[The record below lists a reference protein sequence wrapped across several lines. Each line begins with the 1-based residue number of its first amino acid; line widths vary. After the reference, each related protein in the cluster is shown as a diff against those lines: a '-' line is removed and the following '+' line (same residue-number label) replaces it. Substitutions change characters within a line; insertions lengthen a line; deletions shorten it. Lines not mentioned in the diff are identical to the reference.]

1 MPEFRLPDLGEGV
14 HEGQIIRLHAREGDS
29 VREDGPF
36 MEVETDKAAVE
47 IPAPFTG
54 TIEKWHVEEGQV
66 VNVGDVM
73 VTYAPGSADTSA
85 GGRPATSVAGSA
97 KAQVGVVGAS
107 RGAGSHSPSLSGR
120 GQGGGSRARAAIQST
135 HPPTPSVQERG
146 RTPASPATRKL
157 ARTMGIDVDRINGSG
172 PGGRV
177 TRADVEGATRNSHS
191 LSGRGQGG
199 GSSGQVAERSTHPPT
214 PSLKGSGSKEHRSE
228 IPATVEPLSM
238 ARKTI
243 ARNMVQSW
251 TTIPHVT
258 DQDDADVTELD
269 RLRRGYPSAANN
281 NRKLSLLPFI
291 VRAVAQALTR
301 HPIFNAVFDEAQ
313 EAIVHH
319 DAINIALGVH
329 TERGLVAPVI
339 RKADELSVI
348 QLADAI
354 DAIVA
359 KARSATFSVNETRG
373 GTYTISNAGA
383 FGGSRYSTPLIAPGQ
398 CAVLAAGKAR
408 WMPWVVQEEA
418 IGGAGVPPAFP
429 SAELRVPVTRVNWLP
444 PQIMPRLILPLSH
457 SFDHRIA
464 DGGQEIAFLQDVIG
478 QLENSARLMF

>member
-1 MPEFRLPDLGEGV
+1 MAEFRLPDLGEGV
-14 HEGQIIRLHAREGDS
+14 HEGQIIRLRAKEGEFI
-29 VREDGPF
+29 REDAPF

-54 TIEKWHVEEGQV
+54 TIEKWHVKEGQV

-73 VTYAPGSADTSA
+73 VTYQVGQVSDLSRSQRLSESLDRSRAPARRAGETVHGSES
-85 GGRPATSVAGSA
+85 RATSE
-97 KAQVGVVGAS
+97 S
-107 RGAGSHSPSLSGR
+107 RVTT
-120 GQGGGSRARAAIQST
+120 AR
-135 HPPTPSVQERG
+135 

-157 ARTMGIDVDRINGSG
+157 ARSMGIDIDQVSGSG

-177 TRADVEGATRNSHS
+177 TRADVEGMV
-191 LSGRGQGG
+191 
-199 GSSGQVAERSTHPPT
+199 GQVSDLPSVGQVSDPSRSQRL
-214 PSLKGSGSKEHRSE
+214 S
-228 IPATVEPLSM
+228 EPLTESRTPAGRAGETSDGSESRATDAHGEIRIHPLSQ

-258 DQDDADVTELD
+258 DQDDADITELD
-269 RLRRGYPSAANN
+269 RLRKGYPSAANN
-281 NRKLSLLPFI
+281 NRKLTLLPFI

-301 HPIFNAVFDEAQ
+301 HPEFNAAFDEEQ
-313 EAIVHH
+313 QAILYR
-319 DAINIALGVH
+319 DSINIAIGVH

-339 RKADELSVI
+339 RAADTLSVI
-348 QLADAI
+348 EISDAL
-354 DAIVA
+354 DGIVE

-383 FGGSRYSTPLIAPGQ
+383 FGGSRYSTPIITPGQ
-398 CAVLAAGKAR
+398 CAVLAAGRAK
-408 WMPWVVQEEA
+408 WMPWVVENEM
-418 IGGAGVPPAFP
+418 GTGRMPVPPHP
-429 SAELRVPVTRVNWLP
+429 VTDLRVPATRVEWLP

-464 DGGQEIAFLQDVIG
+464 DGGQEIAFLQDIIG
-478 QLENSARLMF
+478 QLENPARLMF

>member
-14 HEGQIIRLHAREGDS
+14 HEGQIIRLRAKEGEFI
-29 VREDGPF
+29 REDAPF

-54 TIEKWHVEEGQV
+54 TIEKWNVKEGQI

-73 VTYAPGSADTSA
+73 VTYAPGSAGLTSGAPSAAIPRSAKPQAASGASA
-85 GGRPATSVAGSA
+85 GAANATTTST
-97 KAQVGVVGAS
+97 
-107 RGAGSHSPSLSGR
+107 HHPSPSVRESGSNPR
-120 GQGGGSRARAAIQST
+120 S
-135 HPPTPSVQERG
+135 

-157 ARTMGIDVDRINGSG
+157 ARTIGIDLDQVNGSG

-177 TRADVEGATRNSHS
+177 TRADVESVASISPS
-191 LSGRGQGG
+191 LPGRGRVVHGLEVR
-199 GSSGQVAERSTHPPT
+199 GSDAHG
-214 PSLKGSGSKEHRSE
+214 E
-228 IPATVEPLSM
+228 IRIEPLSQ

-269 RLRRGYPSAANN
+269 RLRKGYPSAANN
-281 NRKLSLLPFI
+281 NRKLTLLPFI

-301 HPIFNAVFDEAQ
+301 HPEFNAAFDGEK
-313 EAIVHH
+313 EAIIYKNY
-319 DAINIALGVH
+319 INIGVGVH

-339 RKADELSVI
+339 RDTDQMSVI
-348 QLADAI
+348 EIADAL
-354 DAIVA
+354 DHIVE
-359 KARSATFSVNETRG
+359 KARSATFAVNDTRG

-383 FGGSRYSTPLIAPGQ
+383 FGGSRYSTPIIAPGQ
-398 CAVLAAGKAR
+398 CAVLAAGRAK
-408 WMPWVVQEEA
+408 WMPWVVHEESLA
-418 IGGAGVPPAFP
+418 GGTPALP
-429 SAELRVPVTRVNWLP
+429 AKELRVPVTRVQMLP

-457 SFDHRIA
+457 SFDHRLA
-464 DGGQEIAFLQDVIG
+464 DGGQEIAFLQDIIG
-478 QLENSARLMF
+478 QLENPARLMF